1 MSDYEDDFSDNREN
15 INPLKRDLF
24 SSRPVKMPLRNG
36 SAAGESDSG
45 YSLTGESS
53 PSLCSQATTGLGPS
67 DSEAGPDI
75 ADEEFR
81 PANAIFKDP
90 NAFDFLASHGEGSTS
105 AAKLARES
113 LYCKFDPLIAGRQ
126 SIMPPRMTQQ
136 VCCFHLK
143 TGAVLNKFQLIRS
156 FFFMNTQ
163 IWILLYE

>member
-1 MSDYEDDFSDNREN
+1 MSDYEDDYSDNREN
-15 INPLKRDLF
+15 INPLKRDLI
-24 SSRPVKMPLRNG
+24 SSRPVKMPHRNG

-53 PSLCSQATTGLGPS
+53 PSLCSGLTTGLGPS

-81 PANAIFKDP
+81 PANEIFKDP

-136 VCCFHLK
+136 VWYFNLRSELK
-143 TGAVLNKFQLIRS
+143 DDKFYIVTLKIISYIYR
-156 FFFMNTQ
+156 F
-163 IWILLYE
+163 

>member
-81 PANAIFKDP
+81 PANEIFKDP

-136 VCCFHLK
+136 VCCFHLR
-143 TGAVLNKFQLIRS
+143 TGAALNKFQLIDP
-156 FFFMNTQ
+156 FFHKHINLDLV
-163 IWILLYE
+163 I